1 MRTTIVLDD
10 KLVARAS
17 ELTGVTE
24 KTALVKLALT
34 TLIQL
39 ESSRRL
45 ARMGGSD
52 PDISVPPRRRY
63 FEE

>member
-17 ELTGVTE
+17 ELTGVDE

-39 ESSRRL
+39 EASRRL

-52 PDISVPPRRRY
+52 PDASVPPRRRY